1 MSEPRRLS
9 ERFGTGVERDLLLLG
24 ASERPD
30 AGVRE
35 RAAARVLEAAALGA
49 TLGAAASGASGKA
62 STGLA
67 ALFAKWVGAGL
78 VIGTAATWAG
88 STLLEP
94 KPAAREGAPATT
106 ASAAPVAVGRPA
118 SASVPTQTPEVTVE
132 GTPTPPAASRN
143 QGDVRI
149 GATSTLVEG
158 ESMRRVRAEAKNDR
172 ARALRLVDEHL
183 LRFPTGESA
192 AEARRLQAELARRK

>member
-1 MSEPRRLS
+1 MTEPKRLS
-9 ERFGTGVERDLLLLG
+9 ERFGAGVERELLLQG
-24 ASERPD
+24 GRERPD
-30 AGVRE
+30 VETRE
-35 RAAARVLEAAALGA
+35 RVTARVLEAAALGA
-49 TLGAAASGASGKA
+49 TLGVAASGAGAKA

-94 KPAAREGAPATT
+94 KRAAREGAPATT
-106 ASAAPVAVGRPA
+106 ASAAPVAAARPA

-132 GTPTPPAASRN
+132 GTPAPPAASRS
-143 QGDVRI
+143 QGDVHI

-158 ESMRRVRAEAKNDR
+158 ESMRRIRAEAKHDR